1 MGLWKFVIFFIISL
15 ISGIFILDSIDNHF
29 VDAFVFALI
38 IGFLAGVRD

>member
-1 MGLWKFVIFFIISL
+1 MGFWKFVIFFIIAL
-15 ISGIFILDSIDNHF
+15 VAGIFILDAIDNHF